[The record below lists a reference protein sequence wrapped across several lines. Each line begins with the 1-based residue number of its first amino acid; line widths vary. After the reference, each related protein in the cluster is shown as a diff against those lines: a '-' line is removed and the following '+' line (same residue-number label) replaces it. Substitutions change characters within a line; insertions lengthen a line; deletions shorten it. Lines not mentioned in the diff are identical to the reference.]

1 MCLQVLRCW
10 LLLPCL
16 SLGVSLRQVSP
27 DLHFWSDTSAVG
39 LGAHLDCQVASGL
52 WDPHQTALSI
62 NAGELLAIQLGLFQ
76 FRSALQGRTV
86 VVFCDTTTAV
96 TSLRKEGG
104 TWSPLLN
111 TLAQAILRWKE
122 SLSIRLA
129 PQFLL
134 GSDNV
139 LADALSRPH
148 QLSHPEWS
156 LHMTVFLSLRRL
168 WPVQIYFFATSV
180 THRCS
185 ISFSPFRDLRSA
197 GTDAFLQSWD
207 GLQAYAFHPVAV
219 IPRILARLRA
229 STGTELTLVAPHW
242 AQRPWFSD
250 LVQLSLAPPVILPF
264 RPDLLRLPRSRHLYP
279 DLR

>member
-1 MCLQVLRCW
+1 MGPQ
-10 LLLPCL
+10 
-16 SLGVSLRQVSP
+16 
-27 DLHFWSDTSAVG
+27 
-39 LGAHLDCQVASGL
+39 
-52 WDPHQTALSI
+52 QTALSI

-86 VVFCDTTTAV
+86 PVFCDNTTAV

-111 TLAQAILRWKE
+111 TLAQAILRWVE

-129 PQFLL
+129 PQFLP

-148 QLSHPEWS
+148 QLPHPEWS
-156 LHMTVFLSLRRL
+156 IHMPVFLSLRRL
-168 WPVQIYFFATSV
+168 WPVQIVFFATSA

-185 ISFSPFRDLRSA
+185 IYFSPFRDPRSA
-197 GTDAFLQSWD
+197 GADAFLQYWD

-219 IPRILARLRA
+219 IRVFSRSSGPPRGQNSLLWL
-229 STGTELTLVAPHW
+229 STG
-242 AQRPWFSD
+242 
-250 LVQLSLAPPVILPF
+250 LSALGF
-264 RPDLLRLPRSRHLYP
+264 RTWSSSRWLLQ
-279 DLR
+279 